1 MSTLL
6 AMLLDWLAGEPPA
19 ALHPVCWIGRYLGV
33 LGPVAR
39 RRGPVGAFVLGGLFW
54 LLGALAFTGVFA
66 VVAWLAWTRLPWWGA
81 LLVQGVLL
89 KPLLSLRL
97 LREEVAGVGEALVEG
112 LPQGRER
119 LSRIVSRN
127 TGQLS
132 EGEVRESALES
143 FSENLSDSLV
153 APLFWFAVLG
163 LPGAAFYRFC
173 NTADAMWGYRGQWE
187 WAGKWAARAD
197 DILNF
202 VPARLTAL
210 VIRLVAATP
219 ATAPLSLE
227 AARTPSPNSGWPMA
241 ALALSLGVRLGKPGV
256 YVLNPGGRVPEG
268 SDFAAGLRLCTLAGW
283 TAAGL
288 FAFVE
293 VLLLR
298 VAFT

>member
-6 AMLLDWLAGEPPA
+6 ALFLDWLLGEPPA
-19 ALHPVCWIGRYLGV
+19 ALHPVCWVGRYLGV
-33 LGPVAR
+33 VGPLAR
-39 RRGPVGAFVLGGLFW
+39 GRGPVGAFVLGAVFW
-54 LLGALAFTGVFA
+54 LLGALVFTGGFA
-66 VVAWLAWTRLPWWGA
+66 VLAWLAWGHLPWWGA

-97 LREEVAGVGEALVEG
+97 LREEVAGVRESLVQG

-119 LSRIVSRN
+119 LSRIVSRD
-127 TGQLS
+127 TRLLS

-143 FSENLSDSLV
+143 LSENLSDSLV
-153 APLFWFAVLG
+153 APLFWFALLG
-163 LPGAAFYRFC
+163 LPGAALYRFC

-197 DILNF
+197 DLLNF

-210 VIRLVAATP
+210 VIRLVASTP
-219 ATAPLSLE
+219 ATVPLSRE

-256 YVLNPGGRVPEG
+256 YVLNPGGRVPEDA
-268 SDFAAGLRLCTLAGW
+268 DFASGLRVCTLAGW

-288 FAFVE
+288 FAFAE

-298 VAFT
+298 AAFA